1 MRCKYCGSN
10 VVHPDTQHKTFS
22 GKKAVAGA
30 VMFGVVGAA
39 AGMIGKDTKG
49 YKCGSCGAFMESP
62 MEFFTE
68 SSIDRAIR
76 DAETGGDCSMYNY
89 FKGQYPNIQANIPV
103 AAGVAPAPVSYE
115 VQAAALPQEIR
126 AQAPQLKHCY
136 NHAVW
141 RPECPI
147 FVEKV
152 LVKKSANGD
161 VLSLIAWNQSKSA
174 IRSAYFKVTSYDDT
188 GDKIT
193 EVSCVYQGLSVA
205 PGGQLPAATEFKLNT
220 EVAYRV
226 EIECEKVAMADD
238 TVWRSEENLNRI
250 TLVPQGPLTKAN
262 FPRYKYLR
270 KELAKTT
277 CTLGANA
284 DLFMPV
290 KTETHWQ
297 CICGHPSLPGEPCRF
312 CRILGKDL
320 EKCTSQNH
328 LKAVQQAAVKKVAE
342 DRAKATQALWDQSLA
357 TAYDSAAELLK
368 SDTIATVE
376 KAIPAFKKLGDY
388 KDAAAQAEKATARLQ
403 ELKDEKARQEE
414 AARIAAAKKAEE
426 ERIAAEKAAEE
437 KRIAREKLKKKL
449 ITYGAAAVAVILVL
463 VVIFGVVVPS
473 SNYKKAKEL
482 LANREFA
489 AAIEILQEL
498 EDYKDAPQLLAQ
510 AKNGEKMV
518 QAYEA
523 GVAQMNEGNYDEAI
537 AKFYSII
544 SLKEVSFTSD
554 GESAAAPET
563 VRPSDIKGTATVVEE
578 AAENL
583 AKMAAYEEFPDL
595 VAKTQE
601 CFVRAAQQE
610 LDLSDADLDEYY
622 EQHAAAYYLL
632 QAAGENA
639 EAKELLKHFV
649 VRNVYVDG
657 SSVNNRYVW
666 YNEAGAV
673 VIDEDG
679 YQYSYDASGRVE
691 KKIRY
696 AKNNLKNP
704 GAVKATVA
712 YTYDEAGR
720 IATITEGTVVY
731 TYTYD
736 EAGRVATITSGT
748 QSSAYTYDEA
758 GRIATLT
765 EGALVYTYTYDEAG
779 LLTSRSAITA
789 AGKAITET
797 YTYTNG
803 LLTEVV
809 TTNDSTNRKSE
820 QTYVYDEEGRLTAQ
834 TYKEMRQNST
844 YTYANYQWKYI
855 YSHIYCPNAES

>member
-174 IRSAYFKVTSYDDT
+174 IRSAYFKVASYDDT

-220 EVAYRV
+220 DVAYRV

-238 TVWRSEENLNRI
+238 SVWRSEENLSRI
-250 TLVPQGPLTKAN
+250 TLIPQGTLTKNN

-284 DLFMPV
+284 DIFMPV
-290 KTETHWQ
+290 KTEAHWQ

-320 EKCTSQNH
+320 EVCTSQSH
-328 LKAVQQAAVKKVAE
+328 LKTVQQAAVKKVAE
-342 DRAKATQALWDQSLA
+342 DRAKATQALWDQSLT

-376 KAIPAFKKLGDY
+376 KAIPAFEKLGDY
-388 KDAAAQAEKATARLQ
+388 KDSAAQMEKATVRLQ
-403 ELKDEKARQEE
+403 ELKDEKAKRDEE
-414 AARIAAAKKAEE
+414 ARIAAQKKAEE
-426 ERIAAEKAAEE
+426 ERIAAEKAAEAKRIAAE
-437 KRIAREKLKKKL
+437 KAAEAKRIAREKLKKKL
-449 ITYGAAAVAVILVL
+449 ITFGAIAIAAFLALVL
-463 VVIFGVVVPS
+463 IFGVLIPS

-498 EDYKDAPQLLAQ
+498 EDYKDAPVLLAQ
-510 AKNGEKMV
+510 ARNGEKMV

-523 GVAQMNEGNYDEAI
+523 GVAEMNEGDYDDAI

-544 SLKEVSFTSD
+544 SLKEVSFSTNGGAS
-554 GESAAAPET
+554 AAPET
-563 VRPSDIKGTATVVEE
+563 VRPSDIKGSAALAEE
-578 AAENL
+578 AAEKL
-583 AKMAAYEEFPDL
+583 AKMATYEEFPDL

-622 EQHAAAYYLL
+622 EQHERAYYLL
-632 QAAGENA
+632 QAAGEHA
-639 EAKELLKHFV
+639 EAKEMLKHFIL
-649 VRNVYVDG
+649 RNIYVN
-657 SSVNNRYVW
+657 SSKVTNRYLW
-666 YNEAGAV
+666 YNEAGDM
-673 VIDEDG
+673 VIDENG
-679 YQYSYDASGRVE
+679 YQYSYDALGRVE
-691 KKIRY
+691 KKVRY

-704 GAVKATVA
+704 GSEKASVI
-712 YTYDEAGR
+712 YTYDENGLLVSA
-720 IATITEGTVVY
+720 TEGT
-731 TYTYD
+731 
-736 EAGRVATITSGT
+736 
-748 QSSAYTYDEA
+748 
-758 GRIATLT
+758 
-765 EGALVYTYTYDEAG
+765 LVYTYIYDENG
-779 LLTSRSAITA
+779 VLTGRSAVSA
-789 AGKAITET
+789 NEKPITET

-803 LLTEVV
+803 VLTETITV
-809 TTNDSTNRKSE
+809 NESTR
-820 QTYVYDEEGRLTAQ
+820 
-834 TYKEMRQNST
+834 RQIVQT
-844 YTYANYQWKYI
+844 YTYDADGRMTGQSRKTTNLNNSLI
-855 YSHIYCPNAES
+855 YSSESWEYDYSCGYIYCPNAGN